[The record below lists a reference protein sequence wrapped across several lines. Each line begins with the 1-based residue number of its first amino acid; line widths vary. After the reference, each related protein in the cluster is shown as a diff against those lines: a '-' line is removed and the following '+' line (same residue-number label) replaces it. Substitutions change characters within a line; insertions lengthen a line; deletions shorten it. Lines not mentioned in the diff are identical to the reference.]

1 MDSLTHLARGL
12 LGLVAFLGIAV
23 LLSTNRRR
31 IPWRVVG
38 AGILLQLVLGW
49 AVLKVPFIR
58 AGFDAVGTFFV
69 RLLSFTNEGSR
80 LVFGWLFSVPTGD
93 AGVTIRADAAG
104 GAVSTFSTVAPIFI
118 VSILPTIVFFSALTT
133 LLYRLGL
140 LQRLVY
146 GFAWVMSRTL
156 RLSGAET
163 LSASA
168 NIFVGQTEAPL
179 LIRPFLPTMT
189 RSELLAIMVG
199 GMATIAGGVM
209 AVYVTLLGGNDPA
222 EQVRWATHLLTASVL
237 SAPAALIVAKILLP
251 EEEKVDASLHLSTE
265 RPGANLLDAVCLGT
279 TDGLKLAVNVGAM
292 LLVFT
297 ALIALG
303 NWILTAGI
311 GEWTGANRWIAE
323 ASGGRYPGLSLQFL
337 FGMLGAPLAWLMG
350 VESGHLLVAGQ
361 LIGEKTVLNEFYAYF
376 SMNRLQAEG
385 VLTDDR
391 TRLIVTYALC
401 GFSNIAS
408 IGIQIGGI
416 GALAPERRAELAQL
430 GWRALLGGSLACF
443 ITACVA
449 AMLS

>member
-1 MDSLTHLARGL
+1 MDSLTHLGRGL
-12 LGLVAFLGIAV
+12 LGLVAFIGIAV
-23 LLSTNRRR
+23 LFSTNRRR

-38 AGILLQLVLGW
+38 VGLALQLALGW
-49 AVLKVPFIR
+49 AVLKVPLVR
-58 AGFDAVGTFFV
+58 AAFEAVGTFFV
-69 RLLSFTNEGSR
+69 RLLSFTNEGSS
-80 LVFGWLFSVPTGD
+80 LIFGWLFSVPTGD
-93 AGVTIRADAAG
+93 AGVTVRAEAAR
-104 GAVSTFSTVAPIFI
+104 GATSEFSTVAPIFI

-140 LQRLVY
+140 LQRIVY
-146 GFAWVMSRTL
+146 AFAWVMSRTL

-237 SAPAALIVAKILLP
+237 SAPAALIIAKILLP
-251 EEEKVDASLHLSTE
+251 EEEKVDSSLHLSAE
-265 RPGANLLDAVCLGT
+265 RPGTNVLDAVCIGT

-303 NWILTAGI
+303 NWVLSSGV
-311 GEWTGANRWIAE
+311 GEWTGVNRWIAE
-323 ASGGRYPGLSLQFL
+323 ASGGRYAGLSLQFL

-350 VESGHLLVAGQ
+350 VDSQHVLVAGQ

-376 SMNRLQAEG
+376 SMSRLQSEG

-391 TRLIVTYALC
+391 TRIILTYALC

-416 GALAPERRAELAQL
+416 GALAPERRGELARL

-443 ITACVA
+443 MTACIA

>member
-1 MDSLTHLARGL
+1 MDSLTHLGRGL
-12 LGLVAFLGIAV
+12 LGLVAFIGVAV
-23 LLSTNRRR
+23 LFSTNRRR

-38 AGILLQLVLGW
+38 VGLALQLVLGW
-49 AVLKVPFIR
+49 AVLKVPLVR
-58 AGFDAVGTFFV
+58 AAFEAVGTFFV
-69 RLLSFTNEGSR
+69 RLLSFTNEGSS
-80 LVFGWLFSVPTGD
+80 LIFGWLFSVPTGD
-93 AGVTIRADAAG
+93 AGVTVRAEAAR
-104 GAVSTFSTVAPIFI
+104 GATSEFSTVAPIFI

-140 LQRLVY
+140 LQRIVY
-146 GFAWVMSRTL
+146 AFAWVMSRTL

-163 LSASA
+163 LSASG

-222 EQVRWATHLLTASVL
+222 EQVRWPTHLLTASVL
-237 SAPAALIVAKILLP
+237 SAPAALIIAKILLP
-251 EEEKVDASLHLSTE
+251 EEEKVDSSLHLSAE
-265 RPGANLLDAVCLGT
+265 RPGTNVLDAVCIGT

-303 NWILTAGI
+303 NWVLSAGV

-323 ASGGRYPGLSLQFL
+323 ASGGRYAGLSLQFL

-350 VESGHLLVAGQ
+350 VDSQHVLVAGQ

-376 SMNRLQAEG
+376 SMSRLQSEG

-391 TRLIVTYALC
+391 TRIILTYALC

-416 GALAPERRAELAQL
+416 GALAPERRGELARL

-443 ITACVA
+443 MTACIA

>member
-1 MDSLTHLARGL
+1 
-12 LGLVAFLGIAV
+12 
-23 LLSTNRRR
+23 
-31 IPWRVVG
+31 
-38 AGILLQLVLGW
+38 
-49 AVLKVPFIR
+49 
-58 AGFDAVGTFFV
+58 
-69 RLLSFTNEGSR
+69 
-80 LVFGWLFSVPTGD
+80 
-93 AGVTIRADAAG
+93 
-104 GAVSTFSTVAPIFI
+104 FI

-140 LQRLVY
+140 LQRIVY
-146 GFAWVMSRTL
+146 AFAWVMSRTL

-237 SAPAALIVAKILLP
+237 SAPAALIIAKILLP
-251 EEEKVDASLHLSTE
+251 EEEKVDSSLHLSAE
-265 RPGANLLDAVCLGT
+265 RPGTNVLDAVCIGT

-303 NWILTAGI
+303 NWVLSAGI

-323 ASGGRYPGLSLQFL
+323 ASGGRYAGLSLQFL

-350 VESGHLLVAGQ
+350 VDSEHVLVAGQ

-376 SMNRLQAEG
+376 SMSRLQSEG

-391 TRLIVTYALC
+391 TRIILTYALC

-416 GALAPERRAELAQL
+416 GALAPERRGELARL

-443 ITACVA
+443 LTACIA

>member
-1 MDSLTHLARGL
+1 MDSLTHLGRGL
-12 LGLVAFLGIAV
+12 LGLVAFIGVAV
-23 LLSTNRRR
+23 LFSTNRRR

-38 AGILLQLVLGW
+38 VGLALQLVLGW
-49 AVLKVPFIR
+49 SVLKVPLVR
-58 AGFDAVGTFFV
+58 AAFEAVGTFFV
-69 RLLSFTNEGSR
+69 RLLSFTNEGSS
-80 LVFGWLFSVPTGD
+80 LIFGWLFSVPTGD
-93 AGVTIRADAAG
+93 AGVTVRAEAAR
-104 GAVSTFSTVAPIFI
+104 GATSEFSTVAPIFI

-140 LQRLVY
+140 LQRIVY
-146 GFAWVMSRTL
+146 AFAWVMSRTL

-237 SAPAALIVAKILLP
+237 SAPAALIIAKILLP
-251 EEEKVDASLHLSTE
+251 EEEKVDSSLHLSAE
-265 RPGANLLDAVCLGT
+265 RPGTNVLDAVCIGT

-303 NWILTAGI
+303 NWVLSAGV
-311 GEWTGANRWIAE
+311 GEWTGVNRWIAE
-323 ASGGRYPGLSLQFL
+323 ASGGRYAGLSLQFL

-350 VESGHLLVAGQ
+350 VDSQHVLVAGQ

-376 SMNRLQAEG
+376 SMSRLQSEG

-391 TRLIVTYALC
+391 TRIILTYALC

-416 GALAPERRAELAQL
+416 GALAPERRGELARL

-443 ITACVA
+443 MTACIA

>member
-1 MDSLTHLARGL
+1 MDSLTHLGRGL
-12 LGLVAFLGIAV
+12 LGLVAFIGVAV
-23 LLSTNRRR
+23 LFSTNRRR

-38 AGILLQLVLGW
+38 AGLALQFVLGW
-49 AVLKVPFIR
+49 AVLKVPLVR
-58 AGFDAVGTFFV
+58 AAFEAVGTFFV
-69 RLLSFTNEGSR
+69 RLLSFTNEGSS
-80 LVFGWLFSVPTGD
+80 LIFGWLFSVPTGD
-93 AGVTIRADAAG
+93 AGVTVRAEAAR
-104 GAVSTFSTVAPIFI
+104 GATSEFSTVAPIFI

-140 LQRLVY
+140 LQRIVY
-146 GFAWVMSRTL
+146 AFAWVMSRTL

-237 SAPAALIVAKILLP
+237 SAPAALIIAKILLP
-251 EEEKVDASLHLSTE
+251 EEEEVDSSLHLSAE
-265 RPGANLLDAVCLGT
+265 RPGTNVLDAVCIGT

-303 NWILTAGI
+303 NWVLSAGV
-311 GEWTGANRWIAE
+311 GEWTGVNRWIAE
-323 ASGGRYPGLSLQFL
+323 ASGGRYAGLSLQFL

-350 VESGHLLVAGQ
+350 VDSQHVLVAGQ

-376 SMNRLQAEG
+376 SMSRLQSEG

-391 TRLIVTYALC
+391 TRIILTYALC

-416 GALAPERRAELAQL
+416 GALAPERRGELARL

-443 ITACVA
+443 MTACIA